1 MGFFD
6 NIFRALGISKP
17 PAAKIVCVGL
27 DNSGKTTLLNTLKSE
42 KAKTN
47 ADEIVPTG
55 KWFLKFLSKLEI
67 SAKITIIVVFSRNMP
82 SLTKFRIIFALLVLM
97 F

>member
-55 KWFLKFLSKLEI
+55 KWLFVETGNLCKNNDHDGLF
-67 SAKITIIVVFSRNMP
+67 
-82 SLTKFRIIFALLVLM
+82 
-97 F
+97 